1 MNHLYLTIYC
11 AFCYRVS
18 STIELNEKSKRLTT
32 YKAEKSFF
40 NSWNDDILV
49 LSSFQFNIETK
60 SLKNIRLNKSTDMLK
75 FVVQNFDMI

>member
-11 AFCYRVS
+11 AFCYRIS
-18 STIELNEKSKRLTT
+18 STIELNEKPKRLTT
-32 YKAEKSFF
+32 YKAEY
-40 NSWNDDILV
+40 DDILV